1 MVRLYSTERKE
12 TMIKNVT
19 VLLAAITI
27 SLSAAAQHQEIHERP
42 ALSKEKQQL
51 KEDTT
56 SLLYTFKK
64 GRIYGHFRYFLMAT
78 DNAREL
84 SDYYANAVGGG
95 IKYETAPFKGF
106 QFGVSSFFVFNIGS
120 SDLSIPD
127 PKTNQANRYEIGLFD
142 VEDPSN
148 KNDINRLE
156 ELYLK
161 YSWKR
166 SHITFGKQLIN
177 TPFINLQDGRMRPT
191 EVSGLYGEIN
201 HNKNTKI
208 EGGYLYQLSPRST
221 IKWYKT
227 GESIGLYPSG
237 VNTEGTKS
245 DYAGNLES
253 KGIAM
258 LGVTQKFGK
267 KLSIKAWDLFVE
279 NIFNSALLQADYNY
293 SLGNNGNL
301 VSGLQ
306 YIRQDAVRDGGNEDA
321 TKAYFEK
328 GSHSH
333 AFGAKLGWENQR
345 WQTSFN
351 YTRITAD
358 GRYLMP
364 REWGRDPFF
373 TFLPRE
379 RNEGFGDV
387 NAYVVGAGYSIPKA
401 RLKLQAG
408 IGYYD
413 LPEVTNF
420 ALNKY
425 GMPSYTQINMD
436 IRHEFSGFLKGLGAQ
451 FLFVYKGKSGNTYE
465 NDKNVINK
473 VDMSSWNLVF
483 NYHF

>member
-1 MVRLYSTERKE
+1 
-12 TMIKNVT
+12 MIKNVM

-27 SLSAAAQHQEIHERP
+27 SFSTVGQHQELPEKL
-42 ALSKEKQQL
+42 ALSNEKPQVI
-51 KEDTT
+51 EDTT
-56 SLLYTFKK
+56 TLLYIFKK
-64 GRIYGHFRYFLMAT
+64 GRISGHFRYFFMAT
-78 DNAREL
+78 DNTREL
-84 SDYYANAVGGG
+84 SDYYANAVSGG

-106 QFGVSSFFVFNIGS
+106 QLGVSGFFDFNIGS
-120 SDLSIPD
+120 SDLSKPD

-148 KNDINRLE
+148 KYDMDRLE

-191 EVSGLYGEIN
+191 EVGGLYGEIN
-201 HNKNTKI
+201 PNNHIKI

-221 IKWYKT
+221 VKWYNT

-237 VNTEGTKS
+237 VNSDGTKS
-245 DYAGNLES
+245 DYSSNLES
-253 KGIAM
+253 KGIGM
-258 LGVTQKFGK
+258 LGVTQKFGSM
-267 KLSIKAWDLFVE
+267 LSVKAWDVFVE
-279 NIFNSALLQADYNY
+279 NIFNSALLQADYNHP
-293 SLGNNGNL
+293 LRNNSHL
-301 VSGLQ
+301 VGGLQ
-306 YIRQDAVRDGGNEDA
+306 YIRQDAVKDGGNEDPA
-321 TKAYFEK
+321 KAYFKKETY
-328 GSHSH
+328 SQ

-345 WQTSFN
+345 WRTSLN

-387 NAYVVGAGYSIPKA
+387 NAYMAVTGFSIPKA
-401 RLKLQAG
+401 RLKLEAG

-413 LPEVTNF
+413 LPEVTNY

-425 GMPSYTQINMD
+425 GMPSYTQLNMD
-436 IRHEFSGFLKGLGAQ
+436 IRHEFKGFFKGLGAQ
-451 FLFVYKGKSGNTYE
+451 LLFAHKIRSGNTYE
-465 NDKNVINK
+465 NDKYVINK
-473 VDMSSWNLVF
+473 VDMSSWNIVL

>member
-1 MVRLYSTERKE
+1 MLNNVR
-12 TMIKNVT
+12 
-19 VLLAAITI
+19 VLLTAITI
-27 SLSAAAQHQEIHERP
+27 GFRAIAQHQEIP
-42 ALSKEKQQL
+42 QKPVLSKENQQL

-56 SLLYTFKK
+56 SLLNTFKK
-64 GRIYGHFRYFLMAT
+64 GRIYGHFRYFFMAT
-78 DNAREL
+78 DNTREL

-106 QFGVSSFFVFNIGS
+106 QVGVSGFFVFNIGS

-127 PKTNQANRYEIGLFD
+127 PTTNQANRYELGLFD

-148 KNDINRLE
+148 KNDLNRLE

-166 SHITFGKQLIN
+166 AHITFGKQPIN
-177 TPFINLQDGRMRPT
+177 TPFINLQNGRMRPT

-201 HNKNTKI
+201 LNSHTKI
-208 EGGYLYQLSPRST
+208 EGGYLNKLSPRAT
-221 IKWYKT
+221 IKWHKT
-227 GESIGLYPSG
+227 GESIGLYPTG
-237 VNTEGTKS
+237 VNPDGTKS
-245 DYAGNLES
+245 DYSGNLES
-253 KGIAM
+253 KGIGI
-258 LGVTQKFGK
+258 LGLTQKFGK
-267 KLSIKAWDLFVE
+267 KLSIKAWDVFVE
-279 NIFNSALLQADYNY
+279 NVFNSALLQADYSY
-293 SLGNNGNL
+293 PLANNGNL
-301 VSGLQ
+301 VGGLQ
-306 YIRQDAVRDGGNEDA
+306 YIRQDAVNDAGNEEA
-321 TKAYFEK
+321 TKAYFRK
-328 GSHSH
+328 GSHSQ

-345 WQTSFN
+345 WQTSLN
-351 YTRITAD
+351 YTRITAG

-373 TFLPRE
+373 TFSPRE

-387 NAYVVGAGYSIPKA
+387 NAYLVGGVYTISKA

-425 GMPSYTQINMD
+425 GMPSYTQLNMD
-436 IRHEFSGFLKGLGAQ
+436 IRHDFSGFFKGLEVQ
-451 FLFVYKGKSGNTYE
+451 LLFVHKRKSGNTY
-465 NDKNVINK
+465 KNEKYVINK

-483 NYHF
+483 NYQF

>member
-1 MVRLYSTERKE
+1 
-12 TMIKNVT
+12 MIRNVT
-19 VLLAAITI
+19 VLLAAMII
-27 SLSAAAQHQEIHERP
+27 SFSAIAQHQEIPGRP
-42 ALSKEKQQL
+42 ALLKEKQQL

-64 GRIYGHFRYFLMAT
+64 GRIYGHFRYFFMAT
-78 DNAREL
+78 DNDREL
-84 SDYYANAVGGG
+84 SDYYANAVGGA

-106 QFGVSSFFVFNIGS
+106 QFGVGGSFVLNIGS
-120 SDLSIPD
+120 SDLSMPD
-127 PKTNQANRYEIGLFD
+127 PKTKQTNRYEIGLFD
-142 VEDPSN
+142 LENPAN
-148 KNDINRLE
+148 KKDINRLE

-166 SHITFGKQLIN
+166 SHITFGKQHIN

-191 EVSGLYGEIN
+191 EVSGVYGEIN
-201 HNKNTKI
+201 HNKRRKI

-237 VNTEGTKS
+237 VNSEGTNS
-245 DYAGNLES
+245 DYTDNLES

-267 KLSIKAWDLFVE
+267 TLSIKAWDVFVE
-279 NIFNSALLQADYNY
+279 NIFNSALLQADYSY
-293 SLGNNGNL
+293 PLEGNDNL
-301 VSGLQ
+301 AGSLQ
-306 YIRQDAVRDGGNEDA
+306 YIRQDAVNNGGNDNA
-321 TKAYFEK
+321 TKTYFEK
-328 GSHSH
+328 GSHSQ

-345 WQTSFN
+345 WQTSIN
-351 YTRITAD
+351 YTRITAA

-379 RNEGFGDV
+379 RNEGLGDV
-387 NAYVVGAGYSIPKA
+387 NAYVIGAGYSIPKA
-401 RLKLQAG
+401 QLKLQIG
-408 IGYYD
+408 IGYFD

-425 GMPSYTQINMD
+425 GMPSYTQLNMD
-436 IRHEFSGFLKGLGAQ
+436 IRHEFSGFFKGLGSQ
-451 FLFVYKGKSGNTYE
+451 LLFVYKGKSGNTYE
-465 NDKNVINK
+465 NDKYVINK